1 MKFCISLI
9 IVIVCFHL
17 NAQTVSGIIYDE
29 DEVLVAVKI
38 TNKTQNIMVLSNS
51 DGTFSIP
58 AKLKDSLQFQSSF
71 HLLKTFEVSEKHFV
85 EDLVIEL
92 KKLQETLGEVYL
104 ENEAK
109 AEFFEEKYSANLSEQ
124 IANDIKNNPENYS
137 GAASGNMDFIAIF
150 GMVAKLFKS
159 KKPKNNENIT
169 YVNAKELKV
178 FFENDSFF
186 DQDFLVKD
194 LNIAIEYQEL
204 FFDYL
209 ETKAIPSKLLKEEE
223 QINLIALFLD
233 YGKEFN
239 TIISESALQKN

>member
-1 MKFCISLI
+1 MKYILI
-9 IVIVCFHL
+9 LVIVLFQVQL
-17 NAQTVSGIIYDE
+17 FAQNVSGIIYDE
-29 DEVLVAVKI
+29 DAVLVAVKI
-38 TNKTQNIMVLSNS
+38 SNKTQNILVINNT

-58 AKLKDSLQFQSSF
+58 AKLNDTLQFQSSF
-71 HLLKTFEVSEKHFV
+71 HLLKTIVVSKIHFE

-92 KKLQETLGEVYL
+92 KKSEETLGEVYL

-109 AEFFEEKYSANLSEQ
+109 AEFFEEKYSASLSEQ